1 MRILQ
6 DQKICER
13 SLALLKSSVVVILCS
28 VRKGTGINI
37 SSPQGS
43 HSSPERMVFWGI
55 NDQAVIFNCQREDVE
70 RYLNLHIL
78 VRLEAVIR
86 IV

>member
-13 SLALLKSSVVVILCS
+13 SLALLKNSVVVILCS
-28 VRKGTGINI
+28 VRKGTGISI

-43 HSSPERMVFWGI
+43 HSSLEKMVFWGI
-55 NDQAVIFNCQREDVE
+55 NDQAVIFNCQRQDVE
-70 RYLNLHIL
+70 RYLNMHIL
-78 VRLEAVIR
+78 GILEAVIR

>member
-1 MRILQ
+1 M
-6 DQKICER
+6 
-13 SLALLKSSVVVILCS
+13 LKSSVVVILCS

-37 SSPQGS
+37 SSPQCS
-43 HSSPERMVFWGI
+43 HSSQEKMVFWGI
-55 NDQAVIFNCQREDVE
+55 NDQAMIFNCQREDVE
-70 RYLNLHIL
+70 RYLALHIL